1 MDTKEKS
8 STNAHHTSVEQ
19 QHSSHGRIVQNF
31 LLVWL
36 DSSIDPDGNEDCK
49 HIISK
54 FREIIYKFDTF
65 TDVDQCLNYIGKVI
79 HEKIFFITSG
89 AFAQAIV
96 PIVHDM
102 SQINTIYIF
111 CGNKTRHK
119 EWIKQWPKV
128 KGVFTK
134 TARLGETLQQAVQQC
149 DQNATP
155 ISIVKNSDVNRKS
168 NLNELDSSFMY
179 TQIMKEI
186 LLTLPFNQ
194 HHINEF
200 LAYCREIFA
209 NNPEELAYIERF
221 EEGYRK
227 EFSIPWYTCH
237 CFLYGMLNRSLR
249 MMEIDLIIRMGFFIR
264 DLHDTISKL
273 HREQFCGH
281 ANMASFTVYR
291 GQGLSKTD
299 FDKMTRTQ
307 GGLLSFNNF
316 LSTSTNRD
324 ISLEFAQPTIEVSDA
339 VGILFAMKIDPSIP
353 STPFANVCDQS
364 VYEYEAEILFS
375 MHSIFRIGSI
385 SKLDENSRLWRV
397 DLTLTSDNDPDLQSL
412 TEYIR
417 KETYPQLEGW
427 DRLGKLLIKL
437 GNFNKAEDVYDILLL
452 QTKSDREKSHL
463 YHMFGIVKDGQGQY
477 TNAIACYER
486 AIEINE
492 KILSPHDVDLA
503 ASYGCI
509 GLAYS
514 KIDDYSNALLF
525 HQKALKIYQQSP
537 SANHS
542 QLAVSFNNIGSVYN
556 NMGDYSNALSY
567 YQKAVKIKEDILPS
581 HHPSLATSY
590 NNIGLVYCAMGDYSE
605 ALSSH
610 RKALEIQEKSLPP
623 DHSDF
628 APTYGNM
635 GMVYSKIEEYPKAVS
650 YCERALEILTK
661 SLSANH
667 PRIQLYKNNLESVK
681 KKCN

>member
-8 STNAHHTSVEQ
+8 STNADHTSVEQ

-54 FREIIYKFDTF
+54 LKEIIYKFDAF
-65 TDVDQCLNYIGKVI
+65 TDVDTCLNYIGKVI

-89 AFAQAIV
+89 AFAQTIV
-96 PIVHDM
+96 PRVHGM

-111 CGNKTRHK
+111 CGNKTRHE

-128 KGVFTK
+128 KGVFTR
-134 TARLGETLQQAVQQC
+134 TARLCETLQQAVQQC
-149 DQNATP
+149 DQDATP
-155 ISIVKNSDVNRKS
+155 ISMFETNDVNRKL

-186 LLTLPFNQ
+186 LLTIPFEQ
-194 HHINEF
+194 RHANEF
-200 LAYCREIFA
+200 LNYCREIFA
-209 NNPEELAYIERF
+209 NNPEELKFVEQL
-221 EEGYRK
+221 EEKYQK
-227 EFSIPWYTCH
+227 EFPIFWYTCN

-249 MMEIDLIIRMGFFIR
+249 TMEIDLIIRMGFFIR
-264 DLHDTISKL
+264 DLHGAIFKL
-273 HREQFCGH
+273 HRKQYVEQ
-281 ANMASFTVYR
+281 ANMTSFTTFR

-299 FDKMTRTQ
+299 FDKMFKTQ

-316 LSTSTNRD
+316 LSTSKNRE
-324 ISLEFAQPTIEVSDA
+324 ISLEFAQSAIETPDVI
-339 VGILFAMKIDPSIP
+339 GILFSMKIDPSIP
-353 STPFANVCDQS
+353 STPFANISTVS
-364 VYEYEAEILFS
+364 YYKKEAEILFS
-375 MHSIFRIGSI
+375 MHSIFRIGAI
-385 SKLDENSRLWRV
+385 DKINGNSRLWQV

-412 TEYIR
+412 TEHIR

-437 GNFNKAEDVYDILLL
+437 GKFDKAEDVYDILLL

-477 TNAIACYER
+477 ANVIAYYER

-492 KILSPHDVDLA
+492 KILSPQDVDLA

-509 GLAYS
+509 GLAYN

-537 SANHS
+537 PANRSHV
-542 QLAVSFNNIGSVYN
+542 AVSFNNIGSVYN
-556 NMGDYSNALSY
+556 SMGDYSNALLY
-567 YQKAVKIKEDILPS
+567 YQKAVTIKEDILPS

-590 NNIGLVYCAMGDYSE
+590 NNIGLVYSAMGDYSA

-628 APTYGNM
+628 APTYGHM

-650 YCERALEILTK
+650 YCERALEILTN
-661 SLSANH
+661 SLSENH

-681 KKCN
+681 KKV